1 MVISH
6 RDTGTANVM
15 EDSISDLDTVD
26 YDMERETESFDT
38 EPHPNLYRHG
48 RRYSLTRLEQ
58 HPWPIDELEKDR
70 LEEQHVLLR
79 ELFQDRLYLAP
90 IQSPRSVLDIRT
102 GTGCWAM
109 ECAER
114 YPSSTV
120 RGIDLV
126 NMQEEWV
133 PPNCEFWVDN
143 LCEPG
148 WHTQYANIDLVHINQ
163 IQGDRQLLSLL
174 LEGSFSCCALG
185 GWVEICDMRVKL
197 DNPGE
202 DSPFHSYIREMT
214 TAHARDGR
222 QLDLPLHFGAELS
235 QHGFTNV
242 TQHTYAIPLCTAG
255 RDELTKKI
263 IQNWAAGLEGYSFT
277 LLEKY
282 LGKSFAETVLMC
294 ASARRALKGKI
305 EGYLQMS
312 VSFLHDY
319 DTILTLH
326 RQVVY
331 GQKPG

>member
-305 EGYLQMS
+305 EGYLQ
-312 VSFLHDY
+312 
-319 DTILTLH
+319 I
-326 RQVVY
+326 QVVY

>member
-1 MVISH
+1 
-6 RDTGTANVM
+6 
-15 EDSISDLDTVD
+15 
-26 YDMERETESFDT
+26 
-38 EPHPNLYRHG
+38 
-48 RRYSLTRLEQ
+48 
-58 HPWPIDELEKDR
+58 
-70 LEEQHVLLR
+70 
-79 ELFQDRLYLAP
+79 
-90 IQSPRSVLDIRT
+90 
-102 GTGCWAM
+102 
-109 ECAER
+109 
-114 YPSSTV
+114 
-120 RGIDLV
+120 
-126 NMQEEWV
+126 
-133 PPNCEFWVDN
+133 
-143 LCEPG
+143 
-148 WHTQYANIDLVHINQ
+148 
-163 IQGDRQLLSLL
+163 
-174 LEGSFSCCALG
+174 
-185 GWVEICDMRVKL
+185 MRVKL